1 MKRYRRPSLVLMSL
15 IGVGALGCGGQE
27 PASPHEGPTR
37 PAATAPAETT
47 RETTTATPSAHETG
61 NSDRTSE
68 LAEPV
73 RIRATGTAEP
83 IRAADLSPAMTALI
97 TALPVHE
104 GDAVRAGEA
113 IVRLD
118 GRAARANVAQARAA
132 AQAARVQRSQAESD
146 LARLGPFAERGALPE
161 NQLVQLRNQREAA
174 QAQAEAAA
182 AAANA
187 AAVVARNAI
196 VRAPFDGVVVS
207 LPKEVGEIAT
217 AVPPT
222 IVARVVDL
230 RTLQIRA
237 RVHERAFGHV
247 EAGQPVTVRFP
258 SLGHEVVGRVE
269 RVGREISDANRT
281 FEVIVQVDNRE
292 GELPGGLFAE
302 VELRID
308 HALAA
313 NQASA
318 HAHAERGT
326 P

>member
-1 MKRYRRPSLVLMSL
+1 MKRNRRPTLLLVSL

-27 PASPHEGPTR
+27 PASPHEAPPP
-37 PAATAPAETT
+37 PAAAETAEAP
-47 RETTTATPSAHETG
+47 REVTTAGETSA
-61 NSDRTSE
+61 SDRTSE

-97 TALPVHE
+97 TAQPFDE
-104 GDAVRAGEA
+104 GDAVRAGQA

-118 GRAARANVAQARAA
+118 ARAARANVAQARAA
-132 AQAARVQRSQAESD
+132 ARAARVQRTQAESD
-146 LARLGPFAERGALPE
+146 LARLGPLVERGALPD

-187 AAVVARNAI
+187 AAVVARNAV

-222 IVARVVDL
+222 VVARVVDL

-269 RVGREISDANRT
+269 RVGREVDGSNRT

-308 HALAA
+308 HAVAA
-313 NQASA
+313 NEASA
-318 HAHAERGT
+318 RTNAEGGT